1 MLKYII
7 GDLKYSKLVHIGMS
21 TICFRGNQALDA
33 LNIMSDK
40 CLFETTEINYDFQ
53 VVFYTCSSNSD
64 IYKKSLNHRSNTVRN
79 NYLNKGYYVC
89 DHFGCPMNIV
99 NDDDT
104 TIIFGENFSR
114 IFWSYLVK
122 YLMQIWSINNSSLF
136 VKCAAFSIN
145 KKGTILIGCGGS
157 GKTMINTHVCSKGAH
172 FITNSNGYIKDG
184 NILGIGS
191 KMRVRMNKY
200 YKCLFDLSE
209 MKKGFENNE
218 LLIDPLSVFNSE
230 INSWIPIHN
239 IVIVNYHNGNNKM
252 IPISPKL
259 TFAYAQQ
266 FLLGINVYR
275 LEEDILNYYNNDVL
289 LFSERYSYM
298 ISTLKQLISACHC
311 YLADVDITNK
321 DVCNQFMEML

>member
-7 GDLKYSKLVHIGMS
+7 EDLKFSKIVRIGMS

-33 LNIMSDK
+33 LDIMSDK
-40 CLFETTEINYDFQ
+40 CLIESMNISSDFQ

-64 IYKKSLNHRSNTVRN
+64 IYKKSLNYRSNTVRN
-79 NYLNKGYYVC
+79 DYLNKGYYIC
-89 DHFGCPMNIV
+89 DHFGSPMNIV

-114 IFWSYLVK
+114 IYWSFLVK
-122 YLMQIWSINNSSLF
+122 YLMQIWSLNNSSLF

-145 KKGTILIGCGGS
+145 KKGTILVGCGGS
-157 GKTMINTHVCSKGAH
+157 GKTMINTHVCINGAQ

-191 KMRVRMNKY
+191 KMRVRMNEY
-200 YKCLFDLSE
+200 YKCLFDLSK

-218 LLIDPLSVFNSE
+218 LLIDPLSAFNSDT
-230 INSWIPIHN
+230 NSWIPIRN
-239 IVIVNYHNGNNKM
+239 IVIVNYRIGNNKM
-252 IPISPKL
+252 VPISPKL

-275 LEEDILNYYNNDVL
+275 LEEDILNYYHNDVL
-289 LFSERYSYM
+289 KFSERYSYM
-298 ISTLKQLISACHC
+298 ISTLKQLISTCHC
-311 YLADVDITNK
+311 YLADIDIANK
-321 DVCNQFMEML
+321 DVCNHFMEML